1 LALQYQLVT
10 QHTNFILIHTRAVGE
25 KAQDLP
31 QLEQIGHM
39 QAAGA
44 GGYGTVIQETLSSMS
59 LSHPMLRIGSDNIAF
74 RLSES
79 SKKSLNT
86 PAVWRT
92 NRTQASSSLE
102 GMGSTGMEDIEIP
115 AFLRKQPDGKDEP
128 IAAKIAPRLTS
139 SVVQSISKLVAKGAD
154 ALTHRPSQKPNKP
167 TTPAPARQADK
178 SVPIPSAQTYSQSA
192 QEFATVLKTLN
203 SPNNPL
209 VEILQ
214 LFNKHALGNRTFRS
228 ALSVTLG
235 ASQIGFMTAFVLHH
249 AKQLGSPAM
258 VWAVIL
264 FWLADAKGRE
274 MDRHA
279 MRLIEAEIAKLDG
292 DSVEDLRRQLESRST
307 ISQTI

>member
-1 LALQYQLVT
+1 
-10 QHTNFILIHTRAVGE
+10 
-25 KAQDLP
+25 
-31 QLEQIGHM
+31 M

-44 GGYGTVIQETLSSMS
+44 GGYGTTVQDSTQDIRLAQ
-59 LSHPMLRIGSDNIAF
+59 PMLRIGSDNIAF

-92 NRTQASSSLE
+92 NRTQASNSHG

-139 SVVQSISKLVAKGAD
+139 SVVKSISKLVAKGAD

-167 TTPAPARQADK
+167 TTLTPASQSAK

-192 QEFATVLKTLN
+192 EELATVLQTLDE
-203 SPNNPL
+203 PNNTL
-209 VEILQ
+209 VEIFQ
-214 LFNKHALGNRTFRS
+214 TFNKHALGNRTFRS
-228 ALSVTLG
+228 ALSVTLST
-235 ASQIGFMTAFVLHH
+235 SQISFITAFVLHH

-264 FWLADAKGRE
+264 LWLSDEKGME
-274 MDRHA
+274 MERHA
-279 MRLIEAEIAKLDG
+279 MRLIESEIKKLDG
-292 DSVEDLRRQLESRST
+292 EKVQDLKKQLEL
-307 ISQTI
+307 ICYGP